1 LSFKE
6 FPREKQRVFQREVS
20 ESYASNAVIVEE
32 AMRRRGMIKRKYAA
46 EMVDE
51 LKRRKELTRGTLM
64 LD

>member
-1 LSFKE
+1 MLLL
-6 FPREKQRVFQREVS
+6 QREIS